1 MLYGVYWSVPFVPA
15 ITNISQIIDVLAEV
29 RERIEFDLISSG
41 SASESPAA
49 ELTLFA
55 NTSNI

>member
-29 RERIEFDLISSG
+29 RELDVGQGNYLG
-41 SASESPAA
+41 
-49 ELTLFA
+49 TLGLRVG
-55 NTSNI
+55 